1 MLNGPGGL
9 GADRPAGDLVFRRVM
24 FPKPESANDRN
35 SDDFN
40 LEYEERHTDYV
51 QFNIYGSILT
61 SQLSLIPD
69 FDMFATAPEEKW
81 PTYHAF
87 LRALSPGPTLV
98 SDTPDV
104 TTDQSI
110 INRLTSKIK
119 DGAVRV
125 VKTDTPATAL
135 PGRWFW
141 DNLRGPADGPAMLA
155 YVKVPAAHGAIIG
168 AWNCRSA
175 STQSWAKDKLSLQ
188 DVEES
193 LEVDNLDAEYVLWSI
208 GLTGRSDKYQ
218 LIGPGGKVD
227 FKIQLARAEC
237 EGIVVAKVWQVGG
250 KKLAVLGMLDKYAP
264 LGQLKVSQEN
274 SEFRYLVQSLDF
286 SKANFQLS
294 WSSSHHSKRV
304 SQY

>member
-1 MLNGPGGL
+1 MTNI
-9 GADRPAGDLVFRRVM
+9 
-24 FPKPESANDRN
+24 RN

-61 SQLSLIPD
+61 SQLSLVPD

-110 INRLTSKIK
+110 IDRLTAKVK
-119 DGAVRV
+119 GGAVRV
-125 VKTDTPATAL
+125 VKTDSPATAL

-141 DNLRGPADGPAMLA
+141 DNLQGPADGPAMLA
-155 YVKVPAAHGAIIG
+155 YVKVPAAHGSIIG

-175 STQSWAKDKLSLQ
+175 TTQSWAKDKLSLQ

-193 LEVDNLDAEYVLWSI
+193 LEVDNLDGEYVLWSI
-208 GLTGRSDKYQ
+208 GLTGRSDQYQ
-218 LIGPGGKVD
+218 LIGPGDKVD

-237 EGIVVAKVWQVGG
+237 EGIVVAKVWKVGG
-250 KKLAVLGMLDKYAP
+250 RKFAVLGMLDKYAP
-264 LGQLKVSQEN
+264 LGQVKVTMEKC
-274 SEFRYLVQSLDF
+274 E
-286 SKANFQLS
+286 LS
-294 WSSSHHSKRV
+294 RLS
-304 SQY
+304 

>member
-1 MLNGPGGL
+1 LASTGL
-9 GADRPAGDLVFRRVM
+9 LAISFSGTLSHTLLDIT
-24 FPKPESANDRN
+24 NIRN

-40 LEYEERHTDYV
+40 LEYEERHTDYA

-104 TTDQSI
+104 TTNQSI
-110 INRLTSKIK
+110 IDRLTSRVKG
-119 DGAVRV
+119 GAVRV
-125 VKTDTPATAL
+125 VKTDSPATAL

-141 DNLRGPADGPAMLA
+141 DNLQGPADGPAMLA
-155 YVKVPAAHGAIIG
+155 YVKVPAAHGSIIG
-168 AWNCRSA
+168 VWNCRSA
-175 STQSWAKDKLSLQ
+175 TTQSWAKDKLSLQ

-193 LEVDNLDAEYVLWSI
+193 LEVDNLDGEYVLWSI
-208 GLTGRSDKYQ
+208 GLAGRSDKYQ
-218 LIGPGGKVD
+218 LIGPGNKVD

-237 EGIVVAKVWQVGG
+237 EGIVVAKVWKVGG
-250 KKLAVLGMLDKYAP
+250 RKLAVLGMLDKYAP
-264 LGQLKVSQEN
+264 LGQLKVTMEKCELARLRQ
-274 SEFRYLVQSLDF
+274 
-286 SKANFQLS
+286 
-294 WSSSHHSKRV
+294 WSATNIQPS
-304 SQY
+304 